1 MFEQGDF
8 MHIFRSIIVFIAFQV
23 VFIVV
28 DIIGWEPNRNRLYEL
43 VIGFPPI
50 RFFEETFAPYKM
62 LEFNIMTAGF
72 LIALLASIISQLWS
86 RSSKATH
93 NK

>member
-1 MFEQGDF
+1 

-23 VFIVV
+23 IFIVV
-28 DIIGWEPNRNRLYEL
+28 DMIGWEPNRNRLYEL
-43 VIGFPPI
+43 VVGFPPI

-72 LIALLASIISQLWS
+72 LIALIASIISQLWS
-86 RSSKATH
+86 RSSKETH

>member
-1 MFEQGDF
+1 

-43 VIGFPPI
+43 VVGFPPI